1 MTEVTK
7 CVLLDNHRL
16 ELYWSGDVRGSDD
29 AENVAVSV
37 GGVPRRLHVWK
48 EPEEW
53 DRGCVYETE
62 KRRTT
67 LYVEECL
74 YPYDAEK
81 ISVSFSGRV
90 TDADGA
96 SVQKVMRCVPQYVPY
111 YEKYTES
118 SCGIVIKSSAKV
130 SDEAHAVAAATADHM
145 LSRLPEAAQVM
156 RHFHAEVAVYA
167 LGEDAY
173 DIPEHRVGYKVLH
186 RPVEGFGGVADLPV
200 TSISE
205 RNLLRI
211 TEGPHATR
219 YPNEFIMAHE
229 FGHAVHLI
237 GLNYLPD
244 RTKANEL
251 LSAYENARRLGRWPN
266 TYLIGNYEEYFATL
280 TTVWFNVMAE
290 SADGTW
296 DGVRGPVNKR
306 DELKEYDPEAYAFF
320 ERIYPR
326 EGFAGRWSETP
337 RLFYPDG
344 SRRE

>member
-1 MTEVTK
+1 M
-7 CVLLDNHRL
+7 
-16 ELYWSGDVRGSDD
+16 
-29 AENVAVSV
+29 
-37 GGVPRRLHVWK
+37 
-48 EPEEW
+48 
-53 DRGCVYETE
+53 
-62 KRRTT
+62 
-67 LYVEECL
+67 
-74 YPYDAEK
+74 
-81 ISVSFSGRV
+81 
-90 TDADGA
+90 
-96 SVQKVMRCVPQYVPY
+96 
-111 YEKYTES
+111 
-118 SCGIVIKSSAKV
+118 
-130 SDEAHAVAAATADHM
+130 
-145 LSRLPEAAQVM
+145 
-156 RHFHAEVAVYA
+156 
-167 LGEDAY
+167 
-173 DIPEHRVGYKVLH
+173 
-186 RPVEGFGGVADLPV
+186 ADLPV

-219 YPNEFIMAHE
+219 YLNEFIMAHE

-320 ERIYPR
+320 ESIYPR